1 MAHAIEKR
9 RRCGSRLLAPA
20 WLWLMAVLLSLGA
33 PAQAAPAPGGAAI
46 RNVATATYVPDGFKQ
61 SETVSSNPVQVAVLP
76 VEALLLTQDQNANR
90 PPNAQVTLSHLLS
103 NTGNVA
109 SSYTLT
115 WVNGGAGCAAGPL
128 DLSALRVVRDVNN
141 NGVVDA
147 DDPVLPL
154 GSANALTL
162 QPGEMAV
169 LLVQGT
175 LPTAASG
182 AACLT
187 LVATTALQGLTASN
201 RDTVNV
207 VDAAVISLVKSAS
220 YPGVIVPGT
229 TRIDFTVTGTNI
241 GARDAQPTGTAAPGM
256 ATITVNG
263 AKTQLVLVRDLVPAG
278 TQYLA
283 GTLRTQAA
291 GALRLFRLPGD
302 APFTY
307 RTADDAS
314 AIEVAI
320 GVPSA
325 LVRNGSLAMQFAVKV
340 KADHSGEIRNDAQG
354 YYDDGAA
361 PAVAPSNPVVITTS
375 PARIGVAKAAGHPRL
390 NRDANGAPDGTM
402 TVDFSVR
409 VRNYGGTWLYGV
421 QANDV
426 LEGTGATQFGAYT
439 PATLPGPGQYTIV
452 PGSLGITLGE
462 GVSGVAATFNPD
474 FNGTAS
480 GRQLLAPG
488 AVLPVGGEFTVRF
501 SARINVQGRTG
512 TLLNSVRAE
521 GAPARD
527 GAPPVFDDSVDGT
540 DPDPDGDGDPTNNTS
555 PTSVLTQAPMLT
567 LEKTASP
574 PRRVSTGVYEL
585 DYHLKV
591 SNRGN
596 GAAPNVRLIDNF
608 NCAFDMD
615 RADGAVASWQLAGP
629 VRALSGQLVPAASF
643 TGNATCNR
651 ELYGSADPFRLPTE
665 IALSLVD
672 GSRSLAPGESA
683 EVMVTVLLTE
693 KPGASDDQ
701 RVTLTNK
708 AWAAAFERNT
718 VADPR
723 DTLVD
728 AVSSTARAVLTDPQG
743 VVYDAET
750 RQPVAGATLT
760 LTRPVCNSGAAT
772 PITLDEL
779 VDGNSGRYTATP
791 DGGVSMTT
799 GADGAYVFLLQD
811 PPVTKLCTYHLAVKP
826 PAGSSY
832 VAPSE
837 QIPAHDGSFAAC
849 GRVVPGATAP
859 QGTDPTTYYFD
870 VVQGFNADGSACDVA
885 HNHIP
890 LDPGASSG
898 LVLRKDA
905 SRRQVEFGDFL
916 DYALTVTNKTG
927 QPVNGIT
934 FNDTL
939 PPGLAYI
946 AGSARLNGAA
956 AGNPVGGAGPQLSWQ
971 FPSLSLAVNQ
981 AAMLRFRVRVG
992 VGAPTGG
999 SIVNRA
1005 IAASGTLQSN
1015 LATAIVTVT
1024 GGVFSDEAFVF
1035 GKVYMDCRRDRQQ
1048 EGADEPGVPGV
1059 RLYLEDGTNVVTD
1072 AEGKW
1077 SLYGLKPITHVLRL
1091 DETTLPP
1098 GTWPVLLDNR
1108 NAGDAASRFVDLKKG
1123 ELHKANF
1130 PLAGCDDPA
1139 AMDDVKARRKLAA
1152 ERPDADGE
1160 AAVRSRL
1167 DPQGNIAAVGDQ
1179 RTLPASGQV
1188 SASGASGT
1196 TTAPTQP
1203 LITLPSASAQAGGFV
1218 GGAGGGL
1225 TGTLGTAQS
1234 AGAFHN
1240 AQGVAGNAVPGLL
1253 PGGVGSGVG
1262 TLNASGPNPRGGAVK
1277 PLAQPLLAQGAPE
1290 VVELEKVMP
1299 GLDNQPGF
1307 IGLKDGD
1314 TVATQSINVRV
1325 KGPAG
1330 VTLALRV
1337 NGQAIDERRVGKKA
1351 TLPSAALGAWE
1362 YIGVALQPGANTLRL
1377 ETVDGF
1383 GVARG
1388 EPVQIAVVAPD
1399 KLGAIVLELPAHA
1412 VADQRTPVP
1421 VKVRLTDAA
1430 GVPVTARAQLTLEAD
1445 RGRWIEEDL
1454 NPDEPGTQ
1462 VFMDGGEA
1470 VFHLLPPGEPGELRV
1485 RVSTSSFVREARLP
1499 LLPDLRPMIGV
1510 GIVEGTLDFTR
1521 RGKLTLGQM
1530 PAGAAF
1536 ETELRSLSGEGSNAR
1551 AGGRAAFFFKGA
1563 VKGEYLLTAA
1573 LDTDKSNRDRLF
1585 RDIRPDEFYPVYG
1598 DSSARGFDAQSSQRL
1613 YVRIDKN
1620 HSYLL
1625 YGDFITAS
1633 SAEVRQL
1640 SQSNRALTG
1649 MKHVYETEQV
1659 RATSYASRTSQT
1671 QQVEEFAAR
1680 GISGPY
1686 YLGGV
1691 GDLVEN
1697 SERVEILV
1705 RDRNQPN
1712 LVLQVTPMT
1721 RFVDYTI
1728 EPLSRRI
1735 LFTRPIGSVDA
1746 NLNPQSI
1753 RVTYE
1758 IDAGGPSYTVAG
1770 TDVQVKVGDNLQ
1782 LGVVASTDR
1791 DPQNRRE
1798 LAAVT
1803 ALARLGEHTS
1813 AAAEL
1818 VRTDSDLNGV
1828 GAAGRVELRH
1838 QDDKLG
1844 VAAQL
1849 ARTSQGFDNPG
1860 STFASGRTEANARA
1874 EYALDPTLQLRGE
1887 AIYSKDNL
1895 TPGSTRGATASV
1907 QKKLGDHLTGEA
1919 GLRYGATSSA
1929 SASLF
1934 DYNQVSSYNPALGA
1948 ASTGSSVTMIG
1959 GAANAAGALNQNDL
1973 LTARGRLTAQVPNTP
1988 QAQVFVEAEQDL
2000 RDSRHHMAA
2009 VGGSYAVTDKTRLYG
2024 RYEFISTFGGLY
2036 DLDAGQGRNVAI
2048 LGVESSYMEGGR
2060 IYNEYRLADAI
2071 DGATAQNA
2079 IGVRNT
2085 FKLNEH
2091 WRLTGGVER
2100 TQALGGGGAK
2110 AGIVGQGSSTAVTGG
2125 AEYTGERVRASGI
2138 LEGRHGDD
2146 SNTVLSSVGAGY
2158 KLNADWSLLARG
2170 IYSDSKGNGASAGD
2184 RHTLSRYQLGLAY
2197 RPVDQDVW
2205 NVLARYER
2213 RSETVRGAGTVLGA
2227 ISGNALGFDT
2237 ALPGSQSADI
2247 VSLHFNA
2254 NPQPGFYFAGRLA
2267 AKWSAL
2273 DDGDLKSSYAAQL
2286 LQVRLTRDLGPDW
2299 DAGIQAGVLHGNGG
2313 AQQKTLGLEV
2323 GYRLHKNLWLSVGYN
2338 IVGLSDRDLLAD
2350 EYTSKGGFI
2359 RLRFKFDETR
2369 FGFPSAESAGGAG
2382 RLSGND

>member
-1 MAHAIEKR
+1 MAA
-9 RRCGSRLLAPA
+9 LLF
-20 WLWLMAVLLSLGA
+20 LGA
-33 PAQAAPAPGGAAI
+33 AAHAAPAPAGAAI

-76 VEALLLTQDQNANR
+76 VEALLLTQDQSVNR
-90 PPNAQVTLSHLLS
+90 PPNAQVTLSHLLA

-109 SSYTLT
+109 SSYTLA
-115 WVNGGAGCAAGPL
+115 WANGGAGCAAGQL
-128 DLSALRVVRDVNN
+128 DLSALRVVRDVDN

-147 DDPVLPL
+147 GDPVLPL
-154 GSANALTL
+154 ASANALTL
-162 QPGEMAV
+162 QPGETAV

-175 LPTAASG
+175 LPTAATG

-187 LVATTALQGLTASN
+187 LAASTALQGLTASN
-201 RDTVNV
+201 RDTVTV

-220 YPGVIVPGT
+220 YPGVIVPGA
-229 TRIDFTVTGTNI
+229 TRIDFTINGTNI
-241 GARDAQPTGTAAPGM
+241 GARDARPTGLAAPGGE
-256 ATITVNG
+256 TITVNG
-263 AKTQLVLVRDLVPAG
+263 AKTSLVLVRDRVPAG

-283 GTLRTQAA
+283 GTLRTSAA

-302 APFTY
+302 APFSY

-340 KADHSGEIRNDAQG
+340 NAGQSGEIRNDAQA
-354 YYDDGAA
+354 YYDDGTS
-361 PAVAPSNPVVITTS
+361 PTVAPSNPVVIATS

-390 NRDANGAPDGTM
+390 NRDASGAPDGTV

-421 QANDV
+421 QASDV
-426 LEGTGATQFGAYT
+426 LEGGGATQFGVHT
-439 PATLPGPGQYTIV
+439 PAPAPGPGQYTIV
-452 PGSLGITLGE
+452 PGSLGVTLGE
-462 GVSGVAATFNPD
+462 GVSGVAAAVNPD

-480 GRQLLAPG
+480 ARQLLAPG
-488 AVLPVGGEFTVRF
+488 AVLPVGGEFTLRF
-501 SARINVQGRTG
+501 AARINVQNRSG
-512 TLLNSVRAE
+512 TLLNTVRAE
-521 GAPARD
+521 GSPAPD
-527 GAPPVFDDSVDGT
+527 GAFPVFDDSVDGV

-555 PTSVLTQAPMLT
+555 PTPVPTQAPMLT

-574 PRRVSTGVYEL
+574 PRRIGPGAYEL
-585 DYHLKV
+585 DFRFKLA
-591 SNRGN
+591 NRGT
-596 GAAPNVRLIDNF
+596 GAAPNVRLIDNL

-615 RADGAVASWQLAGP
+615 RPDGAVASWQLVGP
-629 VRALSGQLVPAASF
+629 VRALRGQLVAAPGF
-643 TGNATCNR
+643 TGSAPCNR
-651 ELYGSADPFRLPTE
+651 ELDASADPYRLPTE
-665 IALSLVD
+665 IALSLTD
-672 GSRSLAPGESA
+672 GSRALAPGESA
-683 EVMVTVLLTE
+683 ELALTVRVTE
-693 KPGASDDQ
+693 KPEADAGQ
-701 RVTLTNK
+701 RATLTNK
-708 AWAAAFERNT
+708 AWAAAFERNS
-718 VADPR
+718 VAQDPPA
-723 DTLVD
+723 TLVD
-728 AVSSTARAVLTDPQG
+728 AAFATARAVLVDPQG
-743 VVYDAET
+743 VVYDAAT
-750 RQPVAGATLT
+750 RLPVAGAELT
-760 LTRPVCNSGAAT
+760 LTRQSCAAGPAT
-772 PITLDEL
+772 PITLGEI
-779 VDGNSGRYTATP
+779 VDGEAGRYTASP
-791 DGGVSMTT
+791 NGGVSMTT
-799 GADGAYVFLLQD
+799 GADGAYAFLLQT
-811 PPVTKLCTYHLAVKP
+811 PPVTQLCTYHLAVKP
-826 PAGSSY
+826 PAGSGY
-832 VAPSE
+832 IAPSE
-837 QIPAHDGSFAAC
+837 QIPAQAGSFAAC
-849 GRVVPGATAP
+849 GSVVPGAAAP
-859 QGTDPTTYYFD
+859 QGSDPTTYYFD

-890 LDPGASSG
+890 LDPGARNG
-898 LVLRKDA
+898 LVLRKEA

-916 DYALTVTNKTG
+916 DYALTLTNKTG
-927 QPVNGIT
+927 QPVGGVR
-934 FNDTL
+934 FDDTL
-939 PPGLAYI
+939 PPGLAYV

-956 AGNPVGGAGPQLSWQ
+956 IDNPAGGAGPQLSWQ
-971 FPSLSLAVNQ
+971 FPDLTLAVNQ
-981 AAMLRFRVRVG
+981 AATVRFRVRVG
-992 VGAPTGG
+992 VGAPTAGP
-999 SIVNRA
+999 IVNRA
-1005 IAASGTLQSN
+1005 IATSGSLQSN
-1015 LATAIVTVT
+1015 LATVTVVVT

-1048 EGADEPGVPGV
+1048 DGADEPGVPGV
-1059 RLYLEDGTNVVTD
+1059 RLYLEDGTHVVTD

-1098 GTWPVLLDNR
+1098 GAWPVLLDNR

-1139 AMDDVKARRKLAA
+1139 AMDDVQARRKLAA
-1152 ERPDADGE
+1152 RRPDADGE
-1160 AAVRSRL
+1160 AAVRARL
-1167 DPQGNIAAVGDQ
+1167 DPQGHIAPVGDQ

-1188 SASGASGT
+1188 SASGASGSA
-1196 TTAPTQP
+1196 TAPSLP
-1203 LITLPSASAQAGGFV
+1203 LIALPSAPARAGGFV
-1218 GGAGGGL
+1218 GGAGGGS
-1225 TGTLGTAQS
+1225 GTLGAAQS
-1234 AGAFHN
+1234 AGAFN
-1240 AQGVAGNAVPGLL
+1240 NVEGVASSAVPGLL

-1262 TLNASGPNPRGGAVK
+1262 TVGASGPHPRGGALA
-1277 PLAQPLLAQGAPE
+1277 PLAQPMLAQGAPE
-1290 VVELEKVMP
+1290 AVELEQAMP

-1330 VTLALRV
+1330 TTLALQV

-1351 TLPSAALGAWE
+1351 TLPGASLAAWE
-1362 YIGVALQPGANTLRL
+1362 YIGVALKPGGNLLRL
-1377 ETVDGF
+1377 ETVDDF

-1388 EPVQIAVVAPD
+1388 EPVQISVVAPD
-1399 KLGAIVLELPAHA
+1399 KLAAIVLELPDQA
-1412 VADQRTPVP
+1412 VADLRTPVP

-1445 RGRWIEEDL
+1445 RGRWIEDDL
-1454 NPDEPGTQ
+1454 NPNEPGTQ

-1510 GIVEGTLDFTR
+1510 GIVEGTLDFTK

-1536 ETELRSLSGEGSNAR
+1536 ETELRSLSGDASSPR

-1563 VKGEYLLTAA
+1563 VQGQYLLTAA
-1573 LDTDKSNRDRLF
+1573 LDTDKSSRERLF

-1613 YVRIDKN
+1613 YVRIDKER
-1620 HSYLL
+1620 SYLL
-1625 YGDFITAS
+1625 YGDFVTAS

-1640 SQSNRALTG
+1640 SQGNRALTG

-1712 LVLQVTPMT
+1712 LVLQATAMT

-1735 LFTRPIGSVDA
+1735 LFTRPIASVDA

-1758 IDAGGPSYTVAG
+1758 IDAGGPQYTVAG
-1770 TDVQVKVGDNLQ
+1770 TDVQVKVSDGLQ
-1782 LGVVASTDR
+1782 LGVVASADH
-1791 DPQNRRE
+1791 DPQNRRQ

-1818 VRTDSDLNGV
+1818 VRTDSDLNGA
-1828 GAAGRVELRH
+1828 GSAGRVELRH
-1838 QDDKLG
+1838 QDERLG
-1844 VAAQL
+1844 VAAQF
-1849 ARTSQGFDNPG
+1849 ARTSPGFDNPG
-1860 STFASGRTEANARA
+1860 ATFASGRTEANARA

-1887 AIYSKDNL
+1887 AIYSKDML

-1907 QKKLGDHLTGEA
+1907 QKKLGDSLTGEL
-1919 GLRYGATSSA
+1919 GLRYGSTSSA

-1948 ASTGSSVTMIG
+1948 ASAGSSVTMLG
-1959 GAANAAGALNQNDL
+1959 AAANAAGALQGQNDL

-1988 QAQVFVEAEQDL
+1988 QAQVFVEAEQDV
-2000 RDSRHHMAA
+2000 RDSRRHMAA
-2009 VGGSYAVTDKTRLYG
+2009 VGGNYALTDKTRLYG
-2024 RYEFISTFGGLY
+2024 RYEFISTLGGLY
-2036 DLDAGQGRNVAI
+2036 DLGAGPGRNVAI

-2079 IGVRNT
+2079 LGVRNT

-2125 AEYTGERVRASGI
+2125 VEYAGDRVRSSGI

-2146 SNTVLSSVGAGY
+2146 ANTVLSSVGLGY
-2158 KLNADWSLLARG
+2158 KINPDWSLLTRG
-2170 IYSDSKGNGASAGD
+2170 IYSDSRGNGASAGD

-2213 RSETVRGAGTVLGA
+2213 RSETVRGAGTLPGA
-2227 ISGNALGFDT
+2227 IGGNAFGFD
-2237 ALPGSQSADI
+2237 AAQPGDQVADI
-2247 VSLHFNA
+2247 VSLHFNV
-2254 NPQPGFYFAGRLA
+2254 NPQPGTYFAGRLA

-2286 LQVRLTRDLGPDW
+2286 LQGRLTRDLGKDW
-2299 DAGIQAGVLHGNGG
+2299 DAGIQAGVLHGSGG

-2323 GYRLHKNLWLSVGYN
+2323 GYRLHKNLWLSAGYN
-2338 IVGLSDRDLLAD
+2338 IVGLSDRDLLEG

-2359 RLRFKFDETR
+2359 RLRFKFDETGL
-2369 FGFPSAESAGGAG
+2369 GFASAGSAGGAN
-2382 RLSGND
+2382 RLSAND